1 MTFEYTIDDG
11 TDEVEASAF
20 LQIDSINDAPTTT
33 PVVLIPIAEDSGIRV
48 ITQADLLANAS
59 DIDGDSLTANGLS
72 ITSGNG
78 TLVDNGDG
86 TWNYTPATD
95 DDTDVSFSYNVSD
108 GTLSA
113 PGSATLDI
121 TPVNDAP
128 AAVNDA
134 FTTNEDTPYTATLNV
149 NDLLQNDSDLDG
161 DTLSVNTT
169 PVSGPTSGTLVLNAD
184 GTFTYTPGANFN
196 GTDSFVY
203 EVNDGNGA
211 TAQATVDITVN
222 SVNDAPTTTQ
232 VRLSRIDED
241 SGARLITQAQLLK
254 NANDIDGDTLTARG
268 LTIAEGRGGTL
279 IDNLDGT

>member
-134 FTTNEDTPYTATLNV
+134 FTTNEDTPYTC
-149 NDLLQNDSDLDG
+149 LLY
-161 DTLSVNTT
+161 
-169 PVSGPTSGTLVLNAD
+169 TSPSPRD
-184 GTFTYTPGANFN
+184 
-196 GTDSFVY
+196 
-203 EVNDGNGA
+203 
-211 TAQATVDITVN
+211 
-222 SVNDAPTTTQ
+222 
-232 VRLSRIDED
+232 
-241 SGARLITQAQLLK
+241 
-254 NANDIDGDTLTARG
+254 RG
-268 LTIAEGRGGTL
+268 
-279 IDNLDGT
+279 